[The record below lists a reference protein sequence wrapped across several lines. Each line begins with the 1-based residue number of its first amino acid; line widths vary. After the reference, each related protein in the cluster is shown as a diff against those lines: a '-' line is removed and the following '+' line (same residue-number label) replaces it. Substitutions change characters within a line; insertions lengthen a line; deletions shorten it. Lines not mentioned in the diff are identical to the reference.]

1 MTLWC
6 DGAEARLLASVK
18 YTTWKPTH
26 TKWRSLAPR
35 AKGRPLWLFRSRP
48 SFVARLADLRVGL
61 TGSAGGSG
69 IARGFQLSR
78 RSSQNDRGQSS
89 NRHVCEKRPMKRRP
103 RERGCHVAR
112 SWNYPVTSAAMA
124 IVGCR
129 RPMAPLLLFL
139 LVTLSGA
146 QEAARPEAAVDA
158 TEPHADPVPE
168 QPRVEPAQST
178 PPSRAPRLRPRAALV
193 AARPWSFTATA
204 SPVVLGAALAWR
216 ADDTFSP
223 LRLGLAL
230 VTTLGVHAAGNLL
243 NTLYDFKNGFDG
255 TSSSDQT
262 LVSGEMAPAQ
272 VATLVRYAYAIA
284 ALAAAPLCVVS
295 SAPPAAMLL
304 MLAAGASSAY
314 VYTGGPGLKY
324 RALGDALI
332 SITFGPLLVGFSY
345 LAQAPRAHTSTPPP
359 IRAQK

>member
-1 MTLWC
+1 MFAKRADET
-6 DGAEARLLASVK
+6 AARL
-18 YTTWKPTH
+18 
-26 TKWRSLAPR
+26 PR
-35 AKGRPLWLFRSRP
+35 G
-48 SFVARLADLRVGL
+48 GN
-61 TGSAGGSG
+61 SA
-69 IARGFQLSR
+69 
-78 RSSQNDRGQSS
+78 
-89 NRHVCEKRPMKRRP
+89 
-103 RERGCHVAR
+103 
-112 SWNYPVTSAAMA
+112 VTSAAMA

-129 RPMAPLLLFL
+129 RLMAALLLVL
-139 LVTLSGA
+139 LVALSGA

-230 VTTLGVHAAGNLL
+230 LTTLSVHAAGNLL

-272 VATLVRYAYAIA
+272 VATLVRYAYALA

-345 LAQAPRAHTSTPPP
+345 LAQARRAHAAHTHPT
-359 IRAQK
+359 RAQDRTAL